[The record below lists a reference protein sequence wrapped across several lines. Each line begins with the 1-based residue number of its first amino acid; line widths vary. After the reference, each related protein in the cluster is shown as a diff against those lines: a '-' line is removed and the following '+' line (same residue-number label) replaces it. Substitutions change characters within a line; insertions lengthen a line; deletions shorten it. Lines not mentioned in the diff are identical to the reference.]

1 METAKAWVKKL
12 KSKDKV
18 KKKEAAAKE
27 VVPKPPGG
35 EEALS
40 NVTKEK
46 AAAAKL
52 YIENH
57 YKMQMQSLQER
68 KERRKMLENKLAD
81 AEVSEEEQNNLLK
94 NLELK
99 ETEYMR
105 RQRHK
110 MGADDFE
117 PLTMIGKGA
126 FGEVRICREK
136 GTGNVYAMKKLKK
149 SEMLRRGQVEH
160 VKAER
165 NLLAEV
171 DSNCIVKLYCS
182 FQDDEY
188 LYLIMEYLPGGDM
201 MTLLMRKDTLT
212 EDEARF
218 YIGET
223 VLAIESIHKHNYIH
237 RDIKPDNLLLDR
249 EGHMKLS
256 DFGLCKPLDCS
267 NLQEKDFTVA
277 RNVSGA
283 LQSDGRPV
291 ATRRTQQEQ
300 LLNWQRNRR
309 MLAYS
314 TVGTPDYIAP
324 EVLLKKGY
332 GMECDW
338 WSLGA
343 IMYEML
349 VGFPPFYSDDPMT
362 TCRKIVN
369 WRNYLKFPEEA
380 RLSPEAKDL
389 ICRLLCNVEQRLGT
403 KGADEIKGHPW
414 FRGTEW
420 GKLYQMKAAFIPQVN
435 DEMDTQ
441 NFEKFEEADKQ
452 VPKSSKSGPWR
463 KMLSSKDIN
472 FVGYTYKNVEIVNDD
487 QLTGIAELKKKKT
500 KPKRPSIKSLFEEDE
515 SSEGK
520 TTQQG
525 SFLNLLPTQMEDA
538 EKEGSKSSS
547 SGGGLIGFFKMDQE
561 VVIGGKFKLGRK
573 LGSGSF
579 GELYLGI
586 NIQTGEEVAVKLE
599 PVKTR
604 HPQLQYESKIY
615 MFLQGGT
622 GVPHLKWF
630 GVEGEYSCMV
640 IDLLGPSLED
650 LFNYSNRIFSLK
662 SVLMLAD
669 QLICRVEYMHS
680 RGFLHRDIK
689 PDNFLMG
696 LGRKA
701 NQVYI
706 IDYGLA
712 KKYKDLQTQKHIPYR
727 ENKNLT
733 GTARYASVNTHLGIE
748 QSRRDD
754 LESLGYVLMYFLRGS
769 LPWQGLRG
777 GTKKQ
782 KYDKISEKKMLTPAE
797 ILCKSYPSEF
807 TSYFHYCRSLRFEDK
822 PDYSYLRRLFRDLF
836 IREGYQLDYVFDW
849 TNLKYPQTG
858 SSSRPRPT
866 PRPALDLTG
875 SPADRSQK
883 PTVGKDLRE
892 RFSGA
897 IEALTRRNVSSQ
909 GAHGDRSTRYNR
921 SSDVKKDKQ
930 ESSDRHR
937 SSSRNGSRGVMSSSR
952 PVSSA
957 EPSENRSSR
966 LFSSTSQRVQQSS
979 ESKPS
984 SAAAGHEDA
993 IRRFELLTI
1002 GSGKKRK

>member
-1 METAKAWVKKL
+1 METAKAWLSKL
-12 KSKDKV
+12 KSKDKAKSS
-18 KKKEAAAKE
+18 KKKETASNVKE
-27 VVPKPPGG
+27 VPKTAGGG
-35 EEALS
+35 EEPLS

-57 YKMQMQSLQER
+57 YKMQKQSLQER
-68 KERRKMLENKLAD
+68 KERRKMLERNLAA

-94 NLELK
+94 DLEMK

-182 FQDDEY
+182 FQDEEY

-249 EGHMKLS
+249 DGHMKLS

-267 NLQEKDFTVA
+267 NLQEIDFTVA
-277 RNVSGA
+277 KNVSGA

-369 WRNYLKFPEEA
+369 WRNYLKFPEEV

-403 KGADEIKGHPW
+403 KGADQIKGHPW

-420 GKLYQMKAAFIPQVN
+420 GNLYQMKAAFIPKVN
-435 DEMDTQ
+435 DELDTQ
-441 NFEKFEEADKQ
+441 NFEKFEETDKQ
-452 VPKSSKSGPWR
+452 VPKSAKSGPWR

-472 FVGYTYKNVEIVNDD
+472 FVGYTYKNVEIVNND
-487 QLTGIAELKKKKT
+487 QLPGIAELKKKSN
-500 KPKRPSIKSLFEEDE
+500 KPKRPSIKSLFEDE
-515 SSEGK
+515 SSSG
-520 TTQQG
+520 TTTTNKG
-525 SFLNLLPTQMEDA
+525 SFLNLLPTQMEEP
-538 EKEGSKSSS
+538 EKEGSKCSSS
-547 SGGGLIGFFKMDQE
+547 
-561 VVIGGKFKLGRK
+561 
-573 LGSGSF
+573 
-579 GELYLGI
+579 
-586 NIQTGEEVAVKLE
+586 
-599 PVKTR
+599 
-604 HPQLQYESKIY
+604 H
-615 MFLQGGT
+615 
-622 GVPHLKWF
+622 
-630 GVEGEYSCMV
+630 
-640 IDLLGPSLED
+640 
-650 LFNYSNRIFSLK
+650 
-662 SVLMLAD
+662 
-669 QLICRVEYMHS
+669 
-680 RGFLHRDIK
+680 
-689 PDNFLMG
+689 
-696 LGRKA
+696 
-701 NQVYI
+701 
-706 IDYGLA
+706 
-712 KKYKDLQTQKHIPYR
+712 
-727 ENKNLT
+727 
-733 GTARYASVNTHLGIE
+733 
-748 QSRRDD
+748 
-754 LESLGYVLMYFLRGS
+754 
-769 LPWQGLRG
+769 
-777 GTKKQ
+777 
-782 KYDKISEKKMLTPAE
+782 
-797 ILCKSYPSEF
+797 
-807 TSYFHYCRSLRFEDK
+807 
-822 PDYSYLRRLFRDLF
+822 
-836 IREGYQLDYVFDW
+836 
-849 TNLKYPQTG
+849 
-858 SSSRPRPT
+858 
-866 PRPALDLTG
+866 
-875 SPADRSQK
+875 
-883 PTVGKDLRE
+883 
-892 RFSGA
+892 
-897 IEALTRRNVSSQ
+897 
-909 GAHGDRSTRYNR
+909 
-921 SSDVKKDKQ
+921 
-930 ESSDRHR
+930 
-937 SSSRNGSRGVMSSSR
+937 
-952 PVSSA
+952 
-957 EPSENRSSR
+957 
-966 LFSSTSQRVQQSS
+966 
-979 ESKPS
+979 
-984 SAAAGHEDA
+984 
-993 IRRFELLTI
+993 
-1002 GSGKKRK
+1002 